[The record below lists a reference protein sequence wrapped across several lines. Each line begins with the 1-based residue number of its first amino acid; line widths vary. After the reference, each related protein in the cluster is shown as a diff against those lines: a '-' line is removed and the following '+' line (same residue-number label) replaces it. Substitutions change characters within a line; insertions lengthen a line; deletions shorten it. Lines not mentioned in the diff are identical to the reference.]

1 MRRASGPKSS
11 LSTDEDSAVLV
22 GRVIRPHGLRGGVVV
37 EPITDRPVE
46 RFSPGSVVLDPD
58 GYPLTVRRFEA
69 TERAP
74 VITFEEIGD
83 RDQAERLRGLYLYV
97 NEYQRRDLE
106 DEEYWPE
113 DLVGAD
119 VFGPDGRRIGSVTD
133 VEIGVGQDRLLIAT
147 PAGPVTV
154 PFVSEIV
161 TDVDLDG
168 RRIVV
173 DPPDGLI
180 D

>member
-58 GYPLTVRRFEA
+58 GNPLTVRRFEA

-74 VITFEEIGD
+74 VITFEGIGD
-83 RDQAERLRGLYLYV
+83 RDQAERLRGRS
-97 NEYQRRDLE
+97 EERR
-106 DEEYWPE
+106 
-113 DLVGAD
+113 VGN
-119 VFGPDGRRIGSVTD
+119 VWGCRGGTWVRT
-133 VEIGVGQDRLLIAT
+133 Q
-147 PAGPVTV
+147 
-154 PFVSEIV
+154 
-161 TDVDLDG
+161 
-168 RRIVV
+168 
-173 DPPDGLI
+173 
-180 D
+180 